1 MSLRGRTLTEKWQD
15 LKGLL
20 CQDKADKLDV
30 EDFEIAL
37 AEADHG
43 IGQEAEEVVTD
54 LAEAEAELKDAT
66 GRLDRLQRLLR

>member
-1 MSLRGRTLTEKWQD
+1 MAKTLLQQWQD

-20 CQDKADKLDV
+20 VRDKASRLDI

-43 IGQEAEEVVTD
+43 IGQDAEEIQTD
-54 LAEAEAELKDAT
+54 LNEAEAELKDANGKL
-66 GRLDRLQRLLR
+66 GRIYKLLG

>member
-1 MSLRGRTLTEKWQD
+1 MAKTLLQQWQD

-20 CQDKADKLDV
+20 VRDKASRLDI

-43 IGQEAEEVVTD
+43 IGQDAEEIQTD
-54 LAEAEAELKDAT
+54 LNEAEAELRDANGKL
-66 GRLDRLQRLLR
+66 GRIYKLLG